1 MIPPRS
7 RFPARPP
14 KAKATPAL
22 QGSDEKPLSG
32 GRVARRPP
40 QPRFRPGSRGLTG
53 PGPGIRR
60 RAQLLSLRGRTLW
73 VQSASPGVTAPDSLS
88 EPTAQNARFTC
99 SHRRAGARA
108 SSRGGRSTHRPV
120 QPESAGKAPRRALRF
135 RDVIGQAT
143 CQSTGVRISFLAGS
157 WEGGSTSG

>member
-73 VQSASPGVTAPDSLS
+73 VQSASPGVTAPDSPS
-88 EPTAQNARFTC
+88 EPTAQNARLPAPTDAQAHGPQAAAAAARTAR
-99 SHRRAGARA
+99 SNQRARGKRLAAPCVSETLLVKQRA
-108 SSRGGRSTHRPV
+108 SQLEYV
-120 QPESAGKAPRRALRF
+120 SA
-135 RDVIGQAT
+135 
-143 CQSTGVRISFLAGS
+143 S
-157 WEGGSTSG
+157 